1 MNKRT
6 SNPRSM
12 NKGKLLAGTAI
23 ATVLWSSAFASL
35 AGEHGSFPVFI
46 SDGMR
51 YASGSMAGARYS
63 GDDVQRIECKTFAH
77 ALGMINATCLARNAQ
92 GLTRT
97 CFTTVPALVENARA
111 TSSDSLITFRWD
123 ENGDCE
129 SITIENASR
138 WKR

>member
-1 MNKRT
+1 MNKR
-6 SNPRSM
+6 N
-12 NKGKLLAGTAI
+12 LFAGTAL
-23 ATVLWSSAFASL
+23 ATLLSSATFGAS
-35 AGEHGSFPVFI
+35 AGEFGSYPVFI

-51 YASGSMAGARYS
+51 YASGSMVSARYS
-63 GDDVQRIECKTFAH
+63 SDDVQRIECRTFAH
-77 ALGMINATCLARNAQ
+77 ALGMVSATCYAKNAQ

-97 CFTTVPALVENARA
+97 CFTTVPVLVENAKA
-111 TSSDSLITFRWD
+111 AGSESLITFRWY